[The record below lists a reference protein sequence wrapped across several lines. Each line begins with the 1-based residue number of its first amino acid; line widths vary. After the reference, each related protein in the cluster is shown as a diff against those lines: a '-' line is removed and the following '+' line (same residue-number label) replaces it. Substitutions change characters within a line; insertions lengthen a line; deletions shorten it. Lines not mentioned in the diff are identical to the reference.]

1 MNTASEKFESIFKE
15 LAEWPYKDM
24 VVGEV
29 VEISENAKRA
39 QVYAHSYGA
48 ANGMKFSTRTD
59 KATGNLYVKRIK

>member
-1 MNTASEKFESIFKE
+1 MNTASEKFESIFK
-15 LAEWPYKDM
+15 APTEWPYKDM

-29 VEISENAKRA
+29 VEISENTKRA

-59 KATGNLYVKRIK
+59 KTTGNLYVKRIK

>member
-29 VEISENAKRA
+29 VEISENTKRA

-59 KATGNLYVKRIK
+59 KTTGNLYIKRNK